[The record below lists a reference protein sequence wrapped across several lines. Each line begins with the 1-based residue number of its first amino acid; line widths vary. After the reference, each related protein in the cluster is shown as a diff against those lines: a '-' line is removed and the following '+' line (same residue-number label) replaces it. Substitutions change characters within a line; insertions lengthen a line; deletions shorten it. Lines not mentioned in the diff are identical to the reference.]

1 MKPPVRS
8 IPKLKGKFSV
18 LLPIWY
24 VIHPG
29 MQLDMLINEAKDR
42 SSLSIAHRLST
53 IINSDQIVVMKDGQV
68 VEHGAYKELL
78 DMNGAF
84 AAM

>member
-1 MKPPVRS
+1 MLS
-8 IPKLKGKFSV
+8 
-18 LLPIWY
+18 
-24 VIHPG
+24 
-29 MQLDMLINEAKDR
+29 LDYADYQAKDR

-78 DMNGAF
+78 DLNGAF
-84 AAM
+84 ATM